1 MPPFFNWDISVNV
14 MAFFKYCEKFN
25 YFINDDK
32 VKMGFKYSTNVN
44 SNLYSS
50 IQQGILASLPEW
62 NYT

>member
-1 MPPFFNWDISVNV
+1 MPQFFNWDISVNV

-44 SNLYSS
+44 SNL
-50 IQQGILASLPEW
+50 SLPEW